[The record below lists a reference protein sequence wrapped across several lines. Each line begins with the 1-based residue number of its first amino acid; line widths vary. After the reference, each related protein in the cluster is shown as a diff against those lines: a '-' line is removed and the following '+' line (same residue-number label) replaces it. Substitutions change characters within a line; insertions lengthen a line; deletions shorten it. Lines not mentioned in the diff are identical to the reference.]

1 MCVCVV
7 ETQSRGAI
15 KNRLR
20 APSSFLAA
28 DGAAEEIEKK
38 QAQRRE
44 LSAVERTPR
53 IITSSSFSWQSSKEE
68 AKQQQQLE
76 SFKRREGIRA
86 CQMRRRRAKS
96 ERFLI
101 ESPADIY
108 VSPSDA

>member
-1 MCVCVV
+1 MHVRLPSLDVCVCVCSRD
-7 ETQSRGAI
+7 TQSRGAI

-20 APSSFLAA
+20 VPSSFLAA

-53 IITSSSFSWQSSKEE
+53 IITSSSFSWQLSKEE

-76 SFKRREGIRA
+76 SFKRR
-86 CQMRRRRAKS
+86 KVF
-96 ERFLI
+96 ERVKCVVVVPNLNDF
-101 ESPADIY
+101 
-108 VSPSDA
+108 